1 MADAEARAPR
11 TRAPQSRAPQSRAA
25 LTRAALALAGLALL
39 LVATTACKAQDRATV
54 GPLTLPATVKAGHW
68 PRQVGETSRW
78 ARPVRVMVPR
88 LKIDAPVTGIGS
100 GEKGRLE
107 APPLGETNLVG
118 WDRQSP
124 VPGNPGAAVL
134 VGHLDTKTGPAVFAR
149 LREVKPGD
157 TLAVVRSDDQVVV
170 YRATATQEVGKADF
184 PVRKV
189 FTSSGAP
196 AIRLV
201 TCGGRYDHDRGS
213 YDDNLIVYGEHAGT
227 YRAVDLRKGVTR
239 A

>member
-1 MADAEARAPR
+1 VADPAAWARA
-11 TRAPQSRAPQSRAA
+11 AA
-25 LTRAALALAGLALL
+25 GAILL
-39 LVATTACKAQDRATV
+39 LAATTACKVQEGAAT

-68 PRQVGETSRW
+68 PKQVSESSRW
-78 ARPVRVMVPR
+78 ARPIRVVVPR

-107 APPLGETNLVG
+107 APPLGDTNLVG

-134 VGHLDTKTGPAVFAR
+134 VGHLDTKSGPAVFAR
-149 LREVKPGD
+149 LRQVKPGD

-170 YRATATQEVGKADF
+170 YRATETQEVGKSDF

-189 FTSSGAP
+189 FSASATP

-201 TCGGRYDHDRGS
+201 TCGGRYDQSRGS
-213 YDDNLIVYGEHAGT
+213 YDDNLIVYGEHTGT
-227 YRAVDLRKGVTR
+227 YRTADLVKRPAR